1 MYLSRLCFYYTSTV
15 VLLLLISFSSF
26 AQENTFSLN
35 LSAGLAR
42 LQLDQV
48 DEDNQRDVEG
58 WNRQGVFIGPFP
70 SIKSAFMLS
79 LKGVYRHDRDVAF
92 SLSVSDG
99 SREVSTSYTTP
110 EQTLTLVRSVGF
122 TDVTVGVLYH
132 FPLYYDRVESYIGG
146 EVGFMKARAEAEA
159 YGSKTVKIVDSTQ
172 TFVTAD
178 TKGKYRASTTMAS
191 VMLGATVQ
199 LFEPLF
205 LRAEAQY
212 KVGKVGK
219 MDGHVTR
226 MGTEREETT
235 SIEFNYSGFL
245 LTLGVGVRF

>member
-1 MYLSRLCFYYTSTV
+1 MRTINAPGHF
-15 VLLLLISFSSF
+15 LLLLVALALHPVLR
-26 AQENTFSLN
+26 AQEGTFSVN
-35 LSAGLAR
+35 LSAGLAH

-70 SIKSAFMLS
+70 SIKNAFLLS
-79 LKGVYRHDRDVAF
+79 LKAVYRYDRDMAF
-92 SLSVSDG
+92 SLSVCEG
-99 SREVSTSYTTP
+99 SREVSSSYTTP
-110 EQTLTLVRSVGF
+110 EQTLTLIRSVSF

-132 FPLYYDRVESYIGG
+132 FPLSYDRVEGYVGG

-159 YGSKTVKIVDSTQ
+159 YGSRTVKIVDSTQ

-178 TKGKYRASTTMAS
+178 TKGTYRAGKTMAS
-191 VMLGATVQ
+191 VLLGATMQ
-199 LFEPLF
+199 LFEPIF

-212 KVGKVGK
+212 KVGNVGK
-219 MDGHVTR
+219 MDGRVTR
-226 MGTEREETT
+226 MGTERDETT

-245 LTLGVGVRF
+245 LTLGIGARF